1 MTDGKWYRR
10 LSLQLVALLTIALL
24 PLGLISLYQTQ
35 RVAVEADRTAASSLL
50 GMTERAA
57 RTEQLLIE
65 RAVGAARLFGTIA
78 PDLLKEPETCAPS
91 LSRFVDANPDY
102 SFIGV
107 LPLSGIITCSSV
119 PQTLDFK
126 QAPDFDA
133 AMAAQEATIILNEA
147 GPASNQAVFVVSEPF
162 TQNGEFAGFVS
173 VSIPHDSLP
182 DISDR
187 LEAFGLVD
195 LITFDDAGRI
205 LTSRISPEAASQ
217 EIPRDTPLAAL
228 STTKSQT
235 FRTLNMQGI
244 ERRYSI
250 VTIDGSPAAVM
261 AVWEPRT
268 DTGATNPWLAAAFP
282 VLMWFASMAVAMLA
296 MNTLVIR
303 HLTRLRRKMD
313 TFADDRS
320 SHQPYEPNALFPV
333 EVEKLEENFAR
344 MSEEVMRDEAA
355 MEDAVR
361 EKGVL
366 VKEIHH
372 RVKNNL
378 QLISSI
384 MNMQIRNA
392 KAGETKTVLRGVQDR
407 VMSLATIHRD
417 LYQSQDGGRVN
428 VGNLVTEI
436 IEKSVELITV
446 ADRELDLRTQI
457 DPVMLYPD
465 QAVPLSL
472 VVSEAATNAMKYIGD
487 LPDKPNTFD
496 VRLEQDGTA
505 CLLVMTN
512 SVGPTDSQES
522 TGLGSNLMNAFAV
535 QLGGKIDIEQSAEC
549 YALTLRFNAAEFQP
563 EIRDY

>member
-1 MTDGKWYRR
+1 MTGVKWYRP
-10 LSLQLVALLTIALL
+10 LSVQLVAFLTVALL

-35 RVAVEADRTAASSLL
+35 RVAIEADRTAAAALL

-78 PDLLKEPETCAPS
+78 PDLLKAPDTCAPN
-91 LSRFVDANPDY
+91 LSRFVNANPDY

-107 LPLSGIITCSSV
+107 LPRSGLVTCSSV
-119 PQTLDFK
+119 AEALDLSDT
-126 QAPDFDA
+126 PNFDA

-147 GPASNQAVFVVSEPF
+147 GPASDQAVFVVSEPF
-162 TQNGEFAGFVS
+162 TQGAEFAGFVS
-173 VSIPHDSLP
+173 VSIPHDNLP

-187 LEAFGLVD
+187 MEARGLVD
-195 LITFDDAGRI
+195 LITFNDNGRI
-205 LTSRISPEAASQ
+205 LTSRISPDAAAQ
-217 EIPRDTPLAAL
+217 EIPRNTPLIDL
-228 STTKSQT
+228 STTEPQT
-235 FRTLNMQGI
+235 FRALNMQGI

-261 AVWEPRT
+261 AVWQPRSH
-268 DTGATNPWLAAAFP
+268 TGATNAWLAAAFP
-282 VLMWFASMAVAMLA
+282 ALMWFASMGVAMLA

-303 HLTRLRRKMD
+303 HLNRIRRKMD
-313 TFADDRS
+313 AFADDRS
-320 SHQPYEPNALFPV
+320 THQPYEPNALFPM
-333 EVEKLEENFAR
+333 EVEDLEQNFAR

-384 MNMQIRNA
+384 MNMQIRTA
-392 KAGETKTVLRGVQDR
+392 KAEETKAVLRRVQDR
-407 VMSLATIHRD
+407 VLSLATIHRD

-428 VGNLVTEI
+428 AGHLVTEI
-436 IEKSVELITV
+436 AEKSVELI
-446 ADRELDLRTQI
+446 AGEGRELDIKMQV

-472 VVSEAATNAMKYIGD
+472 VVAEAATNAMKYMGD
-487 LPDKPNTFD
+487 QPDKAGTFG
-496 VRLEQDGTA
+496 VSLKQDGTD
-505 CLLVMTN
+505 CVLVMTN
-512 SVGPTDSQES
+512 SVDPNHDQES
-522 TGLGSNLMNAFAV
+522 TGLGSQLMNAFAV
-535 QLGGKIDIEQSAEC
+535 QLGGKIDIEESEDS
-549 YALTLRFNAAEFQP
+549 YTLTLHFNVAEFQP
-563 EIRDY
+563 EARDY